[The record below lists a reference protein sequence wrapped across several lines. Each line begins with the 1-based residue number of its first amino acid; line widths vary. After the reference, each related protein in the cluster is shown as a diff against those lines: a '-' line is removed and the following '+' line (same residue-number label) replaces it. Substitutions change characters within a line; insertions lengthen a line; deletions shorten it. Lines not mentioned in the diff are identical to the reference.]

1 MLSCSLACMY
11 ASTPFP
17 PLYPA
22 QEDCSEV
29 LGRLRELEPRIEM
42 QLSHLRGDIKGALA
56 TAAAS
61 SRAEMEA
68 EAGQRVKE
76 AEKRL
81 SLRLQGG
88 WVGMEALKY
97 WWSGTRLH
105 EWVGAQQCCTFQI
118 LKMKAPFLYCDP
130 VYVAHE
136 PCRATFCWSNQSDT
150 SLRTSKI
157 VWKRQKINEASTRSY
172 LSQSC

>member
-1 MLSCSLACMY
+1 MDVGSRLWLLTYIHAHTPTCISDDTVSVVISACFLCLLAR
-11 ASTPFP
+11 SHSHQLF

-88 WVGMEALKY
+88 WVGMEALK
-97 WWSGTRLH
+97 
-105 EWVGAQQCCTFQI
+105 
-118 LKMKAPFLYCDP
+118 
-130 VYVAHE
+130 
-136 PCRATFCWSNQSDT
+136 CR
-150 SLRTSKI
+150 
-157 VWKRQKINEASTRSY
+157 
-172 LSQSC
+172 